1 MTLVHC
7 AVCYSIEEEAE
18 VDEEAAGV
26 AAKNVS
32 PPPMVLLKAN
42 LHANIR
48 GNLWKRDP
56 VAARPFATGEGVNIN
71 VNTLQIA
78 GIPFH

>member
-1 MTLVHC
+1 MSLHPRV
-7 AVCYSIEEEAE
+7 
-18 VDEEAAGV
+18 
-26 AAKNVS
+26 
-32 PPPMVLLKAN
+32 VLLKAN